1 MNTKTVQ
8 KLLSNSYKDKKKQ
21 SLIDG
26 YNIDKSLSG
35 NRAQVYYNDDNKKAV
50 IVHRGTSGI
59 QDFVTDGLFSVGI
72 KTKRFKHGERVQN
85 QAIEKY
91 GKDNLLT
98 MGHSLGG
105 AISED
110 VNKGGRTIT
119 LNKPVSFQ
127 DIGKTIGNHQTDI
140 KTSLDPVSVLRQY
153 QKGNKAINIDSNSKS
168 LLTEHKTDTLGRI
181 DKTIEF

>member
-1 MNTKTVQ
+1 MNTQTVQ
-8 KLLSNSYKDKKKQ
+8 KLLKNSYEGKNKKQ
-21 SLIDG
+21 LIDG
-26 YNIDKSLSG
+26 YLIDKNLSG
-35 NRAQVYYNDDNKKAV
+35 NRAQVYFNDDTKKSV

-59 QDFVTDGLFSVGI
+59 QDIITDGLLGLGI
-72 KTKRFKHGERVQN
+72 KTKRFKHAEQVQK

-98 MGHSLGG
+98 MGHSLG
-105 AISED
+105 ATISEN
-110 VNKGGRTIT
+110 VSKGGQTIT
-119 LNKPVSFQ
+119 LNKPVLLQ
-127 DIGKTIGNHQTDI
+127 DIGKTISKNQIDI
-140 KTSLDPVSVLRQY
+140 KTKSDPVSFLRQY